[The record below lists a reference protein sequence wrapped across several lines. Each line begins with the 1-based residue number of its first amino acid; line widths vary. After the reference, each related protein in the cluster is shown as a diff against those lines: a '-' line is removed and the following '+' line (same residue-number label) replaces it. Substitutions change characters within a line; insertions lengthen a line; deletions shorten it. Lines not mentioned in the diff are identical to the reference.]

1 MGFDDQQINPSRTPF
16 TSQGEEWEKG
26 GSCKRRKS
34 ERRQKYGTVLGASML
49 WLAKKKKIVEALV
62 ECKTKENQD
71 KFSLKKGKRIRKM
84 SFSKIRPNATGQRYG
99 DSDLAPPQP
108 RSGFGQPPPS
118 SDPNAHLRHAVQGGP
133 GAAGSWMGPQHP
145 IFQSQPPSASPP
157 SGSSGDIAPPSPAVG
172 GFFFPVPQQ
181 EGRVPRNPGASGAL
195 IPEARYDPRF
205 PGDQGPAIAAP
216 PPATWMRSPQPSFG
230 TLGGAPLRLGDP
242 DDDQLQPF
250 APQMMPHASRGGGAF
265 GMRGGA
271 GRGSGPSSGNQFY
284 Y

>member
-1 MGFDDQQINPSRTPF
+1 VSGDKNMVQYLVQVCCG
-16 TSQGEEWEKG
+16 SQ
-26 GSCKRRKS
+26 RK
-34 ERRQKYGTVLGASML
+34 KNLLKL
-49 WLAKKKKIVEALV
+49 WSNAKP
-62 ECKTKENQD
+62 KENQD

-133 GAAGSWMGPQHP
+133 GAGGSWMGPQHP

-181 EGRVPRNPGASGAL
+181 HGRGVPPNPGPSGAL

-205 PGDQGPAIAAP
+205 PGDQGPAVAAP
-216 PPATWMRSPQPSFG
+216 PPATWMPSP
-230 TLGGAPLRLGDP
+230 PLRSERWEEVVLLCVKEIP
-242 DDDQLQPF
+242 TTINCSPL
-250 APQMMPHASRGGGAF
+250 PHR
-265 GMRGGA
+265 
-271 GRGSGPSSGNQFY
+271 
-284 Y
+284 